1 MQLLADGL
9 RFLRGIDPGR
19 PSAATGGP
27 PLRLYGSC
35 FVPSRQLLARMRF
48 RPWNGVFLDETYLSS
63 VEAAEAVTCEAMR
76 LYAESALLWGVLSPV
91 ALALVCLSMM
101 VACDRCGCLMSPDHH
116 ELHSLV

>member
-19 PSAATGGP
+19 PSAATGAATGGP

-76 LYAESALLWGVLSPV
+76 LYAEFGVETLVETSITSRSEWELS
-91 ALALVCLSMM
+91 LI
-101 VACDRCGCLMSPDHH
+101 HI
-116 ELHSLV
+116 